1 MFVMK
6 ADMQSPENSNN
17 RLETARTTSRML
29 QELRNCTLID
39 AGRVSYQSGLDLQ
52 KKARELV
59 RKGERDGIVLLLE
72 HEPVI
77 TFGANGGK
85 ENLLLEEGSLRSTGV
100 ALVKAERGG
109 NITCHN
115 PGQLVVYPVLNLK
128 KWQQDVHWYVRTI
141 EEVVIKTLAT
151 YQLHAEWKPGL
162 AGVWLNDEKI
172 AAIGIFVSRWIAS
185 HGLALNVN
193 NDLNIFKSVVPCGI
207 RCYGVTS
214 LYESGVEVDVN
225 VVKHVLIAEFE
236 NQFECELKDIGEI
249 QSLSEQLLCSV

>member
-1 MFVMK
+1 ML
-6 ADMQSPENSNN
+6 SPEDSNN
-17 RLETARTTSRML
+17 RLETARTTSGML

-39 AGRVSYQSGLDLQ
+39 AGRVSYESGLDLQ

-59 RKGERDGIVLLLE
+59 RKGKRDGIVLLLE

-85 ENLLLEEGSLRSTGV
+85 ENLLLEETSLRSMGV
-100 ALVKAERGG
+100 ALVKANRGG

-141 EEVVIKTLAT
+141 EEVVIKTMAN
-151 YQLHAEWKPGL
+151 YQLHAVRKPGL
-162 AGVWLNDEKI
+162 AGVWLNDEKV
-172 AAIGIFVSRWIAS
+172 AAIGIFVSRWITS

-193 NDLNIFKSVVPCGI
+193 NDLKIFEKVVPCGI

-214 LYESGVEVDVN
+214 LYESGIEADVST
-225 VVKHVLIAEFE
+225 VKQLLVAEFE
-236 NQFECELKDIGEI
+236 NLFECELVDNGEI
-249 QSLSEQLLCSV
+249 LSLSEQHFC